1 MARKRL
7 PGLAAT
13 GFLLCGCLLPAGAD
27 AQTASHQW
35 SAGYGSASPDY
46 GCGIAVDGAGNVCVT
61 GYFQLSVSFGGASLT
76 SAGST
81 DVFVAKYSPDG
92 AHAWSRRG
100 GGTDTDQ
107 ALAIAVDS
115 AGNVVVVGT
124 FYGTADFGGGNRISA
139 GSNDVFVAKYS
150 ASGTHLW
157 SQRFG
162 DTGGDAAYAVA
173 IDPNDNIYVAGSFI
187 VKIDFGG
194 GTLSSAG
201 SSDIFVAKFDAGGG
215 HLWSQRFG
223 GTSSDTGRAIACRG
237 TSAVTLAGSFQATV
251 NFGGGNLT
259 SAGSEDAFVADLTHA
274 GTHRWSR
281 RFGGS
286 SADYALALAVAPA
299 GSVLLTGSFNGSVDF
314 GGGNLVSAGFSD
326 IFLAKYDDAG
336 LHAWSRRFGGTSND
350 AGNGLAC
357 DADGN
362 VLLAGYFSATAD
374 FGGGDVTSANGADF
388 FIARYDAVGAYR
400 WCRRAGGTGEDAGR
414 SLAAAGTG
422 TGTAAVTGSFTSTID
437 FGGGTRTSAGGADV
451 FVAKLGPYSN
461 EPVITAITDVGNDQ
475 GRLVNVRLDRSGFD
489 AAGSSAPVYSYE
501 VYRRDDPPPA
511 PSMVKSAVKSAGDR
525 SGLTRLQLLDI
536 GWTFV
541 GEMPAH
547 GQPSYAMDV
556 ATVGDSTVS
565 QGQYL
570 STFFVRAATASPVTY
585 FDSPSAQGYSLD
597 NLAPGVPGG
606 LLYGAGALA
615 WDPAA
620 ADDFDYFVVY
630 GSGTASFDD
639 AVIIDTTTAPGL
651 DVSSSP
657 YPHYFVT
664 AVDFAGNESGPAAAD
679 ATSAV
684 ADPPPTPELS
694 IACHPNP
701 FNPLTSISY
710 AVPRMGVVA
719 VEICDARGARVA
731 TLLDGEVRAAGNYRQ
746 DWNGRGDCGR
756 PVPSGIYF
764 AHVRQD
770 GAARTVK
777 ITLVR

>member
-13 GFLLCGCLLPAGAD
+13 GLLLCGCLLPAGAD
-27 AQTASHQW
+27 AQTAAHQW
-35 SAGYGSASPDY
+35 SAGYGSALSDY
-46 GCGIAVDGAGNVCVT
+46 GCGVAVDGTGNVFAA
-61 GYFQLSVSFGGASLT
+61 GYFWQSVSFGGASLT

-81 DVFVAKYSPDG
+81 DVFIAKYSPDG
-92 AHAWSRRG
+92 THVWSRRG

-115 AGNVVVVGT
+115 AGNVIVVGT
-124 FYGTADFGGGNRISA
+124 FYGTADFGGGSRISA
-139 GSNDVFVAKYS
+139 GSNDVFAAKYS

-173 IDPNDNIYVAGSFI
+173 VDPNDNIYVTGSFA

-201 SSDIFVAKFDAGGG
+201 SSDIFVAKFDAGGA

-223 GTSSDTGRAIACRG
+223 GTSSDIGRAIACRG
-237 TSAVTLAGSFQATV
+237 TSAVTLAGSFQATA

-259 SAGSEDAFVADLTHA
+259 SAGGEDVFVVDLTHT
-274 GTHRWSR
+274 GTHRWGR

-286 SADYALALAVAPA
+286 SSDYAFALAVDPA
-299 GSVLLTGSFNGSVDF
+299 GPVLLAGSFNGTVDF
-314 GGGNLVSAGFSD
+314 GGGNLASAGFSD
-326 IFLAKYDDAG
+326 IFLAKYDDTG
-336 LHAWSRRFGGTSND
+336 QHAWSRRFGGSSYD

-374 FGGGDVTSANGADF
+374 FGGGTVTSAGSVDF
-388 FIARYDAVGAYR
+388 FVARYDAVGACR
-400 WCRRAGGTGEDAGR
+400 WCRQAGGAGEDAGR
-414 SLAAAGTG
+414 AVAAAGTG
-422 TGTAAVTGSFTSTID
+422 AAVVTGNFTTSID
-437 FGGGTRTSAGGADV
+437 FGGGTRTSAGGNDV
-451 FVAKLGPYSN
+451 FVARFGPYSN

-475 GRLVNVRLDRSGFD
+475 GRRVNVRLERSGFD
-489 AAGSSAPVYSYE
+489 AAGSPSPVYSYE

-511 PSMVKSAVKSAGDR
+511 PSMVKSAVKSAGDC
-525 SGLTRLQLLDI
+525 SGLTRLQLLDL

-556 ATVGDSTVS
+556 ATIGDSTVS

-664 AVDFAGNESGPAAAD
+664 AVDFAGNESGPATAD

-684 ADPPPTPELS
+684 ADLPPTPELS

-710 AVPRMGVVA
+710 AVPQAGRVT
-719 VEICDARGARVA
+719 VEICDARGVRVT

-746 DWNGRGDCGR
+746 EWNGRGDSGR
-756 PVPSGIYF
+756 PVPSGVYF